1 MDILNDA
8 ILNGIIFFYHI
19 FGNNL
24 GLAII
29 AFTSVIKVV
38 LFPLSAPQ
46 LKMSAKQKI
55 MTPELNEIKAKYAN
69 DKTKL
74 SQAQMELFKKHGVNP
89 FAGCLP
95 MILQLVILFALF
107 NTFNEITKAT
117 DISVIN
123 ARLYPFVETLKSGL
137 NFKFLYMDLSQK
149 DQFLIIPV
157 LAAIAQFFASKM
169 MMGTASVATKVAE
182 ETKEKSD
189 DLMAGMQSQML
200 YVFPIMTLVW
210 GIMWPSG
217 IALYWLISTL
227 FIIIQNLIILRN
239 MPKA

>member
-24 GLAII
+24 GFAII
-29 AFTSVIKVV
+29 AFTAVTKIV

-46 LKMSAKQKI
+46 LKMAAKQKV
-55 MTPELNEIKAKYAN
+55 MAPELNKIKVKYAN

-107 NTFNEITKAT
+107 NTFNEITKLA
-117 DISVIN
+117 DIAIIN
-123 ARLYPFVETLKSGL
+123 ARLYSFIQPLTNGL
-137 NFKFLYMDLSQK
+137 NFKFLYLDLSQK
-149 DQFLIIPV
+149 DQFFIIPV
-157 LAAIAQFFASKM
+157 LAAIAQFYASKM
-169 MMGTASVATKVAE
+169 MMGSASTATNVAE
-182 ETKEKSD
+182 ETKGKSD
-189 DLMAGMQSQML
+189 DLMAGMQTQML

-217 IALYWLISTL
+217 IALYWFISTL
-227 FIIIQNLIILRN
+227 FIIIQNLIIQRN

>member
-19 FGNNL
+19 LGGNL

-29 AFTSVIKVV
+29 AFTAVTKII

-46 LKMSAKQKI
+46 LKMSAKQKQI
-55 MTPELNEIKAKYAN
+55 APELDEIKKKFAN

-95 MILQLVILFALF
+95 MIIQLVILFALF
-107 NTFNEITKAT
+107 RTFNELTNST
-117 DISVIN
+117 DISMIN
-123 ARLYPFVETLKSGL
+123 DRLYPFIQPLTNGL
-137 NFKFLYMDLSQK
+137 NFKFLYLDLSQK
-149 DQFLIIPV
+149 DQLLIIPV
-157 LAAIAQFFASKM
+157 LAAIAQFYASKM
-169 MMGTASVATKVAE
+169 MMGTASAATKMAKK
-182 ETKEKSD
+182 TKEKSD

-210 GIMWPSG
+210 GVMWPSG

-227 FIIIQNLIILRN
+227 FIIIQNHIILRN
-239 MPKA
+239 MPKT

>member
-19 FGNNL
+19 LGNNL

-29 AFTSVIKVV
+29 AFTAVTKVL

-46 LKMSAKQKI
+46 LKMAAKQKI
-55 MTPELNEIKAKYAN
+55 MAPELNEIKAKYAN

-95 MILQLVILFALF
+95 MIVQLVILFALF
-107 NTFNEITKAT
+107 NTFNEITKSM
-117 DISVIN
+117 DITLIN
-123 ARLYPFVETLKSGL
+123 ARLYPFVEALTTGL

-149 DQFLIIPV
+149 DQYLIIPV
-157 LAAIAQFFASKM
+157 LAAIAQFYASKM
-169 MMGTASVATKVAE
+169 MMGTTSVATKVAE
-182 ETKEKSD
+182 GTKGKTD

-200 YVFPIMTLVW
+200 YIFPIMTLVW
-210 GIMWPSG
+210 GIMLPSG

-227 FIIIQNLIILRN
+227 FIIIQNLIIQRK